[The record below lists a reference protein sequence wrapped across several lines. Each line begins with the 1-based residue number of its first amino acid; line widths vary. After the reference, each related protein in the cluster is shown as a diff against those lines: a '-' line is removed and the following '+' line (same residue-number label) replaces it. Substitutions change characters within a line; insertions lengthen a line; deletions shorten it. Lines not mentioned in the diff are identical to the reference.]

1 MVDFNFFFHSVHF
14 WNLFDGIERFWF
26 FHIALFFIFSYIKDN
41 LHITIATTNM
51 LTAHCTAS
59 RLSYMPKAVSEI
71 TIAET
76 YNYVFTEDANSN
88 STAGK

>member
-1 MVDFNFFFHSVHF
+1 
-14 WNLFDGIERFWF
+14 LFDDIERFWF
-26 FHIALFFIFSYIKDN
+26 FHIASHFSYIKDN

-51 LTAHCTAS
+51 LTAHFIAS
-59 RLSYMPKAVSEI
+59 RLPSAVSKI